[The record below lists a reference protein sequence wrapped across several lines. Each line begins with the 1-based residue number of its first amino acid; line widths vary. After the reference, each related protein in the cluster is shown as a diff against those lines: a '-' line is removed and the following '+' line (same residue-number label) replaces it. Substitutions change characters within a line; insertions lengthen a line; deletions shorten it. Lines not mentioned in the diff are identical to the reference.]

1 MEIKFEQIHD
11 KIIAILEHQINGTLS
26 YHNVGHTKE
35 VLANVERIAREEGI
49 KDERTLLLM
58 RLAAL
63 FHDTGF
69 IYVYKNHE
77 EKSFEFAKEEL
88 KQYNLSKAEMDI
100 IEGMIMATKIPQTPH
115 NHFEQII
122 CDADLDYLG
131 RDDFDIISNN
141 LKKEVLLFGIAQTE
155 AEWEEKQIQFI
166 EAHRYFT
173 KTCRLGRDPKKLE
186 RLNLLKTK
194 AGLITN

>member
-1 MEIKFEQIHD
+1 MEIKFEQIRD
-11 KIIAILEHQINGTLS
+11 KIITILERQINGTLS
-26 YHNVGHTKE
+26 YHNVGHTRE
-35 VLANVERIAREEGI
+35 VLANVERIAIEEGI

-58 RLAAL
+58 KLAAL

-69 IYVYKNHE
+69 IYVYKDHE
-77 EKSFEFAKEEL
+77 EKSLEFAKSEL
-88 KQYNLSKAEMDI
+88 KEYNFSKEEMEI
-100 IEGMIMATKIPQTPH
+100 IGGMIMATKIPQNPK
-115 NHFEQII
+115 NHMEQII

-131 RDDFDIISNN
+131 RDDFDLISNN

-155 AEWEEKQIQFI
+155 AEWEERQINFI
-166 EAHRYFT
+166 ESHRYFT
-173 KTCRLGRDPKKLE
+173 ESSRQGRDPKKLE